1 MTSVRR
7 RSPDVVAA
15 EPRRRARARAE
26 RSVRRRRRAVRAGQA
41 LVLLLPVLGV
51 AWVLLASSW
60 LAVDRVVIRGLE
72 RLPEASVREAVG
84 VRPGTPL
91 ARVDVGDVSS
101 AVRQLPPVASVDVE
115 RSWPGTLR
123 VVVRERVAVAGL
135 PRDGKVTLV
144 DAGGVPFAIVGSLP
158 DGVVRL
164 QVDELGRSDPVTR
177 AAIEVHTGLPDPLR
191 ERVRT
196 VRADSPT
203 DVVLLLADEQEVVW
217 GSPGEAATKAA
228 AALALLREPGD
239 VVDVSSPGVVVRR

>member
-1 MTSVRR
+1 MTSVRVR
-7 RSPDVVAA
+7 RRPAA
-15 EPRRRARARAE
+15 VDPADPRRRAHGQAQ
-26 RSVRRRRRAVRAGQA
+26 RSVRRRALRAGQA
-41 LVLLLPVLGV
+41 VLLLLPVLVV
-51 AWVLLASSW
+51 AWVLFASSW
-60 LAVDRVVIRGLE
+60 LAVDRVVISGLD
-72 RLPEASVREAVG
+72 RLSDAQVREAVG

-91 ARVDVGDVSS
+91 ARVDVGDVGD
-101 AVRQLPPVASVDVE
+101 AVRRLPPVASVDVE

-123 VVVRERVAVAGL
+123 VQVRERVAVAGL

-144 DAGGVPFAIVGSLP
+144 DAGAVPFAIVGSLP
-158 DGVVRL
+158 QGVVRL
-164 QVDELGRSDPVTR
+164 EVDELGRGDPVTR
-177 AAIEVHTGLPDPLR
+177 AALEVHTGLPDPLR

-196 VRADSPT
+196 VRADGPR